1 MPTPKAQRQSEA
13 DTQSRGTQSL
23 GVKQELEAEKRKS
36 VERNEKKKFTEYM
49 IDLFKLKSD
58 NVELEKEKM

>member
-1 MPTPKAQRQSEA
+1 M
-13 DTQSRGTQSL
+13 